1 MIYDGIVQPEF
12 PTRSPE
18 RRGIAA
24 PGRILLGAL
33 AVFGAITMVQW
44 VFVSILAIV
53 KFLLLIVVV
62 LAVGAWVVRAKG
74 SR

>member
-1 MIYDGIVQPEF
+1 MEPEH

-18 RRGIAA
+18 RRGLTT

-33 AVFGAITMVQW
+33 AVFGAITLMQW
-44 VFVSILAIV
+44 VLVSILAIV

-62 LAVGAWVVRAKG
+62 LAVGAWVVGAKS

>member
-1 MIYDGIVQPEF
+1 VTYAGGVEPEHR
-12 PTRSPE
+12 TRPPE
-18 RRGIAA
+18 RRGLTT

-33 AVFGAITMVQW
+33 AVFGAITLVQW
-44 VFVSILAIV
+44 VLVSILAIV

-62 LAVGAWVVRAKG
+62 LAVGAWVVGAKS